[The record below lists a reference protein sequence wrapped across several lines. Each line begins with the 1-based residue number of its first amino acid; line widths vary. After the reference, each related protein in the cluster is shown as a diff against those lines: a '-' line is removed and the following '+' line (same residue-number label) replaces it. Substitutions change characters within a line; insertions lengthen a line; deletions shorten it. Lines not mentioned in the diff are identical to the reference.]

1 MRKILGIVFIV
12 LGIALISFG
21 AYKTFSGKSS
31 NTGGGTAEKE
41 TSSDTMFNGVYQKDT
56 TTIKLYQL
64 DKKTLAYD
72 ISYGENGDNSVSS
85 RASISSNKAE
95 DEMFDESYSFTLV
108 NNAIEF
114 TTNNA
119 ELTSG
124 TYNKV
129 SKYEEKDY
137 FNDNYG
143 NIKYF
148 DSKYNGEYNFG
159 NAKAYM
165 YQVDEKEV
173 RVSITKDFSISDLR
187 YDIEENG
194 VLHCEHFDDEYEITI
209 TDKGFIF
216 KTVKGDEKDY
226 DGEYT
231 KVKTL
236 TMNEIIK
243 NVY

>member
-1 MRKILGIVFIV
+1 MNKKKKIIGIIFIV

-21 AYKTFSGKSS
+21 AYKILSGKSS
-31 NTGGGTAEKE
+31 GNPGNKTGD
-41 TSSDTMFNGVYQKDT
+41 DTRFNGIYQKDT

-72 ISYGENGDNSVSS
+72 ISYGDNGDSSVLS
-85 RASISSNKAE
+85 RASISSNKAV

-108 NNAIEF
+108 SNAIEF
-114 TTNNA
+114 TTNNV

-124 TYNKV
+124 TYNRI

-143 NIKYF
+143 DVKYF
-148 DSKYNGEYNFG
+148 DSKYNGEYSFG
-159 NAKAYM
+159 NAKAYI
-165 YQVDEKEV
+165 YQVDDKEV

-187 YDIEENG
+187 YEIGENG
-194 VLHCEHFDDEYEITI
+194 VLRCEHFDDEYEITI
-209 TDKGFIF
+209 TDKGLVF
-216 KTVKGDEKDY
+216 KTVQGDEKDF

-236 TMNEIIK
+236 TMSEIIK